1 MKKTNLKF
9 LATLLAITTLI
20 WGCGLGKM
28 VKKYPEVK
36 YEVKPEILETN
47 GGKISVTVT
56 GTLPAKYFHKK
67 AVVDFTPVL
76 KYNGGEYAL
85 KSLTLQGESIKGDG
99 TVISKTKGG
108 AFSYTDV
115 ITYKPEM
122 NKSELVV
129 DCKAKLGKKE
139 VVLTSRKLA
148 DGVIYTSTRVV
159 SDEKS
164 VLSVKENTPELE
176 TFVKEVAVSKTA
188 DIYFAY
194 EKSDINMKLP
204 GNVKE
209 ANIKALN
216 ELKEFALNNWV
227 KNKMELSAWASPEGE
242 EKYNENLSKD
252 RAKSAEKYF
261 RSELAAQYKKMNA
274 AVKDAKYK
282 DTLKIVST
290 AKGEDWEGFVKA
302 VGASTIADK
311 NVIMNVVNSQPDKDK
326 REKEIKNM
334 ALVYK
339 EIENSILPDLR
350 RAEITINGVKP
361 AKSDAELA
369 KLAVSNPDSLSLV
382 ELLYSAELTQDNN
395 ARISIYKATV
405 TKFPKDW
412 RAYNN
417 LGYCYLQAKNADD
430 AQKILEQGNALQAN
444 KGMIL
449 NNLGVAACMKKD
461 YDAAKSYFETAQAN
475 GQDASYNLALI
486 SLRKGDYAAAVGSFG
501 ALKCN
506 YNLALAQLLT
516 KDNANAQTNLEC
528 APKTAESYYLMAVL
542 GARTG
547 NVGMIAENL
556 KNAIKEDAK
565 YREQAKD
572 DREFLKFFNNAQF
585 QDAIK

>member
-9 LATLLAITTLI
+9 LATLLAITTLL

-28 VKKYPEVK
+28 IKKYPEVTYK
-36 YEVKPEILETN
+36 VVPEVLETN
-47 GGKISVTVT
+47 GGKINVTVT
-56 GTLPAKYFHKK
+56 GTVPAKYFNKK

-76 KYNGGEYAL
+76 KFNGGEYAL
-85 KSLTLQGESIKGDG
+85 KSLTLQGEKAKGDG
-99 TVISKTKGG
+99 TVINSKTGG
-108 AFSYTDV
+108 SFTYTDV
-115 ITYKPEM
+115 VTYKPEM
-122 NKSELVV
+122 NKSELLV

-139 VVLTSRKLA
+139 AVLTSRKLA

-164 VLSVKENTPELE
+164 VLSIKENTPELPTLE
-176 TFVKEVAVSKTA
+176 KSVPVTKTA

-194 EKSDINMKLP
+194 EKSDINMKVP
-204 GNVKE
+204 GNMKE
-209 ANIKALN
+209 ENIKKFN

-227 KNKMELSAWASPEGE
+227 KNKFELSAWASPEGE

-261 RSELAAQYKKMNA
+261 RTELAALYKKLNN
-274 AVKDAKYK
+274 AKYN
-282 DTLKIVST
+282 DTLKISSN

-302 VGASTIADK
+302 VGASDIKDK
-311 NVIMNVVNSQPDKDK
+311 SVILNVVNSQTNFDK

-334 ALVYK
+334 TIVYK
-339 EIENSILPDLR
+339 EIENTILPNLR
-350 RAEITINGVKP
+350 RAEITITGVKP
-361 AKSDAELA
+361 AKTDAELA
-369 KLAVSNPDSLSLV
+369 KLAVSNPDSLNLV
-382 ELLYSAELTQDNN
+382 ELLYSAELTQDNS
-395 ARISIYKATV
+395 ARTSIYKSAV
-405 TKFPKDW
+405 AKFPKDW

-417 LGYCYLQAKNADD
+417 LGYCYLIAKNADD
-430 AQKILEQGNALQAN
+430 AQKILEQANALQAN

-461 YDAAKSYFETAQAN
+461 FEAAKSYFETAQAN
-475 GQDASYNLALI
+475 GQDAGYNLALI
-486 SLRKGDYAAAVGSFG
+486 SLRKGDYAGAIGSFG

-506 YNLALAQLLT
+506 YNLGLAQLLT
-516 KDNANAQTNLEC
+516 KDNTNAQSNLEC
-528 APKTAESYYLMAVL
+528 APKTAESYYLLAVL

-547 NVGMIAENL
+547 NVGMISENL

-585 QDAIK
+585 MDAIK